1 MTKLKEKF
9 NQYKVREWLT
19 IIIGLLIC
27 LIQIYRYATNGLLE
41 SVTSEL
47 IVAAIWLLLITAP
60 KTLNDVIRK
69 ARGLDKSNN

>member
-19 IIIGLLIC
+19 IIIGLVIC
-27 LIQIYRYATNGLLE
+27 AIQVYRYATNGLADAI
-41 SVTSEL
+41 SKEL
-47 IVAAIWLLLITAP
+47 IVTAIWLLLIIAP
-60 KTLNDVIRK
+60 KTLNDVVRK